1 MDTKMKEKEYDT
13 LRQEIM
19 HWQSRR
25 FSVVTGS
32 LVVVIAILGW
42 AINAPDKWSWTI
54 VSSILFAILSIA
66 GYMTWLIG
74 LLTSRI
80 STYLEVFHEANSVE
94 IGWERRHRAP
104 KRNFLSSKGAYSLMY
119 LGVGFIS
126 FIVSRT
132 VCQAQPSTLS
142 RVLFFLI
149 AASFLSMVSVLA
161 FGKRPWKRYIE
172 QWEQIKNL
180 ESIGEPMKTA
190 DEALKGLEGRSVRK
204 SESKSVADNLK
215 IGSLEE

>member
-66 GYMTWLIG
+66 GYMTWLI
-74 LLTSRI
+74 LR
-80 STYLEVFHEANSVE
+80 
-94 IGWERRHRAP
+94 
-104 KRNFLSSKGAYSLMY
+104 SSKL
-119 LGVGFIS
+119 
-126 FIVSRT
+126 
-132 VCQAQPSTLS
+132 
-142 RVLFFLI
+142 
-149 AASFLSMVSVLA
+149 
-161 FGKRPWKRYIE
+161 
-172 QWEQIKNL
+172 
-180 ESIGEPMKTA
+180 
-190 DEALKGLEGRSVRK
+190 
-204 SESKSVADNLK
+204 
-215 IGSLEE
+215 